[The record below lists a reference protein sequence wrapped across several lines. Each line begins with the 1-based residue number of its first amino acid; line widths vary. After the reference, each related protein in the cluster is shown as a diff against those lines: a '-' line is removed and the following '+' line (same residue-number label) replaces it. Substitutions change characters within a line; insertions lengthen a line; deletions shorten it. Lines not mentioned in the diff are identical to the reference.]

1 MSPNLFSLLPE
12 LILTIV
18 GVLVV
23 VAEPVFPTTSSRK
36 PLGWLAI
43 LGTLGAAAASFYQ
56 LGHLDP
62 GGITR
67 AFFGT
72 IEISSFSV
80 FFHLVIAGV
89 VLVTLLT
96 SLDYFSRHN
105 VASATPARSEIT
117 NPVGAFGRPMHA
129 AISPDAVVGNAGEYF
144 ALLLFA
150 AVGMM
155 LMTSAVELLVVF
167 VGLEIS
173 SIATYILCGFRK
185 GQATGTESSIK
196 YFLLGSFATAFFLY
210 GIALA
215 FGATG
220 STNIVAIA
228 QGLGTTRTPLLA
240 FLSVALILIGL
251 GFKVSAAP
259 FHVWT
264 PDVYQG
270 APAPVVGLM
279 STAPKAAAFAVLLRI
294 LFVGFPAY
302 QARWSVLLWI
312 VAALSMCVGNLG
324 ALLQRDV
331 KRMLAY
337 SSIAHAGYLLVA
349 FTALPHD
356 GVAAAMFY
364 TAAYSAMNVGA
375 FAVITT
381 ATGYEERTRSVEDY
395 TGFALR
401 RPVLA
406 ALLAFFL
413 LSLIGIPFTGGFF
426 GKFYVFTA
434 ALHAGQVWLAV
445 IGLLNSGIACFYY
458 LRLLAAIYTRQVAE
472 NVAAPS
478 RAAHAEITE
487 GSTTGLSSVSHPLSV
502 PAGIGLAFAA
512 LATLL
517 LGILPGHA
525 LGLAQNGSASALSN
539 SHLLTPKSPE
549 ITAER

>member
-1 MSPNLFSLLPE
+1 MMSPNLLALLPE
-12 LILTIV
+12 IILTVFGTAIM
-18 GVLVV
+18 LI
-23 VAEPVFPTTSSRK
+23 EPVLSPIRSRK

-43 LGTLGAAAASFYQ
+43 AGVVLAAFASWYQ
-56 LGHLDP
+56 LDFGT
-62 GGITR
+62 TR
-67 AFFGT
+67 AFSGT
-72 IEISSFSV
+72 VQADAFSV
-80 FFHLVIAGV
+80 FFNLVIAGV

-96 SLDYFSRHN
+96 SLNYFEGNR
-105 VASATPARSEIT
+105 ASGPAGHL
-117 NPVGAFGRPMHA
+117 GAPIASH
-129 AISPDAVVGNAGEYF
+129 AGEYF

-155 LMTSAVELLVVF
+155 LMTSSTELLMVF
-167 VGLEIS
+167 IGLEIS

-220 STNIVAIA
+220 STSIPAIA
-228 QGLGTTRTPLLA
+228 AGMATTVAPRLA
-240 FLSVALILIGL
+240 LMAVAMILIGM

-294 LFVGFPAY
+294 LFSGFPRFEP
-302 QARWSVLLWI
+302 RWSALIWI
-312 VAALSMCVGNLG
+312 LAVLSMTIGNLG

-349 FTALPHD
+349 FTAFPGD
-356 GVAAAMFY
+356 GIAAACFY
-364 TAAYSAMNVGA
+364 TAAYAAMNVGA
-375 FAVITT
+375 FAVLTQIS
-381 ATGYEERTRSVEDY
+381 GYDEGTRTIDDY
-395 TGFALR
+395 TGLALK
-401 RPVLA
+401 RPLLA
-406 ALLAFFL
+406 GLLAFFL

-434 ALHAGQVWLAV
+434 ALHAGHVWLAV
-445 IGLLNSGIACFYY
+445 IGLLNSGVACFYY
-458 LRLLAAIYTRQVAE
+458 LRLLAALYARPATEDA
-472 NVAAPS
+472 
-478 RAAHAEITE
+478 RAFA
-487 GSTTGLSSVSHPLSV
+487 GRSGGL
-502 PAGIGLAFAA
+502 PAGIGLALAA

-517 LGILPGHA
+517 LGILPGPT
-525 LGLAQNGSASALSN
+525 LWLAQYASTTNRIETIRAECAAHPEMCRGDA
-539 SHLLTPKSPE
+539 HLE
-549 ITAER
+549 VR